1 MKNLAIA
8 FTMVLFSIACVKDK
22 PLAPT
27 VSTEKEMEIV
37 KEAEKISAGTFMDG
51 VHPTSGK
58 VEIVLDKIDTKK
70 KYLSFSGF
78 KTDAGPDLR
87 IYLAEDTKAKAYT
100 EISKLTKTGDFL
112 VELPSE
118 AMPDKQMYVLIWCQR
133 FSVLFGSAKL
143 E

>member
-8 FTMVLFSIACVKDK
+8 FTIILLSIACKNK
-22 PLAPT
+22 PLAPSVT
-27 VSTEKEMEIV
+27 NETEMEILQ
-37 KEAEKISAGTFMDG
+37 EAEKIAAGMFMDG
-51 VHPTSGK
+51 KHTTSGK
-58 VEIVLDKIDTKK
+58 VEIVFDKNDTKK
-70 KYLSFSGF
+70 KYLSFKGF
-78 KTDAGPDLR
+78 KTDEGPDLR

-112 VELPSE
+112 VELPTD
-118 AMPDKQMYVLIWCQR
+118 AMPDKQKYVLIWCQR